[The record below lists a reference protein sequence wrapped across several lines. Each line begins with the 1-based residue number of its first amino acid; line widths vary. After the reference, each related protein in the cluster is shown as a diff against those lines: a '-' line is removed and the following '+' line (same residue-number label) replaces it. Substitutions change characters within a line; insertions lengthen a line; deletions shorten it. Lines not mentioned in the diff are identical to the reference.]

1 MERGNKKV
9 LKEHSLPLGSATLG
23 ECYQKKKK
31 INKRAKITVQRYRR
45 TQGPQGIGF
54 LRRDTLQTK
63 TKHTKSRERDLG
75 SPVETATPVSQ

>member
-23 ECYQKKKK
+23 EVLPKEK
-31 INKRAKITVQRYRR
+31 AKITVQSYRG
-45 TQGPQGIGF
+45 TQGPQGIGL
-54 LRRDTLQTK
+54 LRRDTLQSK
-63 TKHTKSRERDLG
+63 TKHTKSRERDLS